1 LEETILLKKPATAKD
16 APWKKRYSVP
26 RVGIEVA
33 RASPNRA
40 LIFSNKSGIYELYAF
55 DLLSKNLR
63 QVTNRPSGTIFGT
76 ISPDGKH
83 IYYLDDTK
91 GNETGH
97 FVRVPFERKQEHP
110 QDLTP
115 TLPPYSTLSCF
126 IDDTSSHFG
135 LTVPTQDGFDS
146 YIVELSG
153 DSISQPRRINRNTK
167 LTEGPIFSHDGKV
180 SVLASAERY
189 GGLDFTLTSYYTK
202 SGQKIKEV
210 FDESSKIEPNTFSPL
225 PGDQRIL
232 ATSNKTGRQRP
243 LIWDAVAGTRVD
255 LDVDSLEGD
264 VEALCWTPDA
274 RRVLLCQINKATQ
287 QLWLYEL
294 STATL
299 TKINHPSGTIHSTCF
314 QSNETLLLR
323 WQDSTTPPQPVALDI
338 SNGSTHMRALLEPEP
353 TPKSQPWRSIS
364 FPSSDGHEIQGW
376 LATPKG
382 KGPFPTILET
392 HGGPTAVQFNVFH
405 PRSQSWLDHGFA
417 YLTINY
423 RGSTTFGKEFEKK
436 INGDLGHWEVEDI
449 VAARQWLVTNK
460 IGHPEKI
467 FLTGWSYGGYLTLQ
481 AMGVHPRLW
490 AGGMGGVVVADW
502 ITQYED
508 ESESLRGYDVALF
521 GGTPA
526 EKRELY
532 VRASP
537 ITYVENLA
545 APVLIIQ
552 GKNDTRDPP
561 RQVELYEAKALA
573 HGKNVKVTWFE
584 TGHVATNTMLSIA
597 HQELMLLWA
606 YDILKARA
614 QKDGLHNEL

>member
-16 APWKKRYSVP
+16 APWKKRYLVP
-26 RVGIEVA
+26 RIRIEVA
-33 RASPNRA
+33 RASPHRA
-40 LIFSNKSGIYELYAF
+40 LIISNKSGIYELYAY

-63 QVTNRPSGTIFGT
+63 QVTHRPSGTIFGT

-97 FVRVPFERKQEHP
+97 FVRVPFEGKQEHP

-115 TLPPYSTLSCF
+115 TLRPYSTLSCF

-146 YIVELSG
+146 YVVGLSG

-189 GGLDFTLTSYYTK
+189 GGLDFTLNSYYTEND
-202 SGQKIKEV
+202 QKIKEI
-210 FDESSKIEPNTFSPL
+210 FDESSKIEPNIFSPL

-264 VEALCWTPDA
+264 VEAWGWAPDT
-274 RRVLLCQINKATQ
+274 RRVLLCQISKATQ

-294 STATL
+294 TTATL
-299 TKINHPSGTIHSTCF
+299 TKINHPSGTIDSTCF

-323 WQDSTTPPQPVALDI
+323 WQDSTTPPQLVALNI
-338 SNGSTHMRALLEPEP
+338 SNGSTHIRALLEPEP
-353 TPKSQPWRSIS
+353 TPKSQPWRSVS

-382 KGPFPTILET
+382 KGPFPTVLET

-405 PRSQSWLDHGFA
+405 PGSQAWLDHGFA

-423 RGSTTFGKEFEKK
+423 RGSTMFGKEFEKK

-449 VAARQWLVTNK
+449 VAARQWLVTNR
-460 IGHPEKI
+460 IAHPEKI

-481 AMGVHPRLW
+481 AMGVHPGLW

-521 GGTPA
+521 GGTPV

-545 APVLIIQ
+545 APLLIIQ

-573 HGKNVKVTWFE
+573 HGKDVKVTWFE
-584 TGHVATNTMLSIA
+584 TGHVATNTLLSIA

-606 YDILKARA
+606 YNILKARTK
-614 QKDGLHNEL
+614 KDGLHNRP